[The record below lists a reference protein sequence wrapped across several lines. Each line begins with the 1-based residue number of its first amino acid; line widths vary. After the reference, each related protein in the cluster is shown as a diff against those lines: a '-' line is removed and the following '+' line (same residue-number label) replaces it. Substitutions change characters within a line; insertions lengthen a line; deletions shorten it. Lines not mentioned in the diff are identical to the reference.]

1 MKPSLH
7 LTLFEALSYA
17 VIDAPAGDDHPAA
30 DRWRWFADL
39 YGNRTWGLVS
49 TVEGFPRMAA
59 DQIATACR
67 DTAAQRATIEQWQAI
82 KEVATAG
89 RAAAPSQSV
98 DLAWSAVLD
107 TCGDAFDH
115 LAGRRFGGL
124 EAILGSIEAVLHEH
138 DVPIARTFVNDAYST
153 WERQLTSHD
162 SYAESVA

>member
-1 MKPSLH
+1 MPSNSH
-7 LTLFEALSYA
+7 
-17 VIDAPAGDDHPAA
+17 A
-30 DRWRWFADL
+30 D
-39 YGNRTWGLVS
+39 GHGRTV
-49 TVEGFPRMAA
+49 
-59 DQIATACR
+59 
-67 DTAAQRATIEQWQAI
+67 QAI

-89 RAAAPSQSV
+89 RATAQSQSV

-138 DVPIARTFVNDAYST
+138 DAPIARTFVDDAYST

-162 SYAESVA
+162 SYAERVA